1 MSILLC
7 RFILG
12 GGMMDRL
19 NEYVEAQKFLETLDF
34 DNIPNSSEQ
43 LATICEALQEIQKY
57 KDLEE
62 QGLLLRLPCK
72 VGDTVYCI
80 YERYTKCS
88 ENEQEFDEYSCQ
100 GCECLECDSHKE
112 LYVQS
117 QKVYSLDWI
126 VSNLKRFGKTV
137 FLTQAE
143 AEQKL
148 KEMSK

>member
-1 MSILLC
+1 MERLTKINGKYIEYSDENYNDSIDNRTMLEKCL
-7 RFILG
+7 RKLS
-12 GGMMDRL
+12 
-19 NEYVEAQKFLETLDF
+19 EYEDA
-34 DNIPNSSEQ
+34 
-43 LATICEALQEIQKY
+43 
-57 KDLEE
+57 EE
-62 QGLLLRLPCK
+62 QGLLLRLPCN

-117 QKVYSLDWI
+117 QKAYSLDWI
-126 VSNLKRFGKTV
+126 VSNLKRFWETV
-137 FLTQAE
+137 FLTQSE

-148 KEMSK
+148 KKMSK

>member
-1 MSILLC
+1 MERLTKTYSDGTHAAADNLPCGENSYTYKGLL
-7 RFILG
+7 L
-12 GGMMDRL
+12 
-19 NEYVEAQKFLETLDF
+19 
-34 DNIPNSSEQ
+34 
-43 LATICEALQEIQKY
+43 EALGKY
-57 KDLEE
+57 EDAEE

-112 LYVQS
+112 FYVQS
-117 QKVYSLDWI
+117 QKTYSFDWI

-137 FLTQAE
+137 FLTKTE

-148 KEMSK
+148 KEIEEK